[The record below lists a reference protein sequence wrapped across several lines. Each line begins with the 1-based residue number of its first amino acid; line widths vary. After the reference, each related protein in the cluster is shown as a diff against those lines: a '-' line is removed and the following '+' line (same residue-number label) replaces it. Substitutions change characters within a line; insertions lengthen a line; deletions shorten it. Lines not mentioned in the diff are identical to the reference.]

1 MAFQTRIKVRFG
13 DEDHAG
19 IVYFPRFLHFFHC
32 AFEDFFDEQGHPYR
46 RCLDED
52 RVGWPAVHVETD
64 FRSPLRFGDVLHVTV
79 TVASLGRRSATFR
92 YVGRRGDADGPLVA
106 EARITVVAVGM
117 DDFRPR
123 PIPPR
128 YRRLFEAHME
138 DASTS

>member
-1 MAFQTRIKVRFG
+1 MAFHTRIKVRFG

-92 YVGRRGDADGPLVA
+92 YVGRRGESDGPLVA

-123 PIPPR
+123 PIPPA
-128 YRRLFEAHME
+128 YRRLFEAHLE
-138 DASTS
+138 DSSAS

>member
-106 EARITVVAVGM
+106 DARITVVAVGM
-117 DDFRPR
+117 DDFRSR

-128 YRRLFEAHME
+128 YRRLFEAHLE
-138 DASTS
+138 DTSTS